1 MRMPNRKYYLHKFN
15 ILQELEAKLEDMLL
29 QEKLPPN
36 DVEFEVVLYIIT

>member
-1 MRMPNRKYYLHKFN
+1 MTNRKYYLHKFD
-15 ILQELEAKLEDMLL
+15 ILQELEAKLEDML